1 MRSASPVRA
10 AHSSTTTPTAPP
22 AMPMTLQI
30 VSARA
35 ASGRGLLAL
44 DDHRLHRGGD
54 ALGDLHDDDVG
65 ADVLDRLVDVDL
77 APVDLDPARLFDRVG
92 DVLVGHPAEQAA
104 VGARLL
110 ADRQDGA

>member
-10 AHSSTTTPTAPP
+10 AHSSTTTPT
-22 AMPMTLQI
+22 TLQI

-65 ADVLDRLVDVDL
+65 ADVLDRLVEMDL
-77 APVDLDPARLFDRVG
+77 APGDLDPAGLFDRVG
-92 DVLVGHPAEQAA
+92 DVLVGHRAEQAA
-104 VGARLL
+104 GVARPL
-110 ADRQDGA
+110 AGRP